1 LKESEEGKGKE
12 SADVFASILPTVCGG
27 ERSGEEEKEE
37 EDNKEKAKVENLFAL
52 TGGDFGFTQISICC
66 FGDSGG
72 SAVLAL
78 HTF

>member
-1 LKESEEGKGKE
+1 MCLHQFYQR
-12 SADVFASILPTVCGG
+12 FAEVKRNG
-27 ERSGEEEKEE
+27 EKKEE
-37 EDNKEKAKVENLFAL
+37 EDDKEKAKVENLFAL